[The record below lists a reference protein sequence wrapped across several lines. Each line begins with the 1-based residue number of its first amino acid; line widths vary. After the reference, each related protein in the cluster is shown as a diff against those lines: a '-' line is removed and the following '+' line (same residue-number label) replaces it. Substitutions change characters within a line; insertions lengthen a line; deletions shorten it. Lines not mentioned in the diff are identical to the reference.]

1 MKMKMKISQS
11 YLTLC
16 NPVEFSRPEYWS
28 MQPFPSPRDL
38 SNPGINPRSPAL
50 QVDSLPNIVS
60 A

>member
-11 YLTLC
+11 CPTLC

-50 QVDSLPNIVS
+50 QVDSYQT
-60 A
+60 